1 MDCPKCGNVLL
12 FPDLDDLTAR
22 DRSRRRLCALCGW
35 TMELDARGRPYTAPE
50 WAPAPDDAE
59 NAQARGGRPLRPSSL
74 ANTTTLDKRMI
85 GHTRYDGCKLVA
97 PSCLECPLPRGCRCD
112 YPEDFKAWQLAQRS
126 RDWFQG
132 RPVAEISKADVPAEV
147 ARTGLDPRTVYRRLA
162 LLRLM
167 GGPEVK

>member
-35 TMELDARGRPYTAPE
+35 TAELTTSGEPYV
-50 WAPAPDDAE
+50 APAWSPTPDNAE
-59 NAQARGGRPLRPSSL
+59 DTQYRGGRPNRVASL
-74 ANTTTLDKRMI
+74 ASTLDKRMI
-85 GHTRYDGCKLVA
+85 GHTRYNGCKLVA
-97 PSCLECPLPRGCRCD
+97 PSCLDCPLPRCKD
-112 YPEDFKAWQLAQRS
+112 DDPEGFRRWRQAQRS

-132 RPVAEISKADVPAEV
+132 RPVDELSSADVPAEV